1 MIVLNEYEWAERAI
15 AAHELGKKPYETL
28 SRVAKYYYENGYSKR
43 EIRQMLDSF
52 LLQCDATAS
61 LQKWSG
67 TLDAAVKSIGKLDL
81 VCMDSIDVT
90 KGELSKIKELGGKQ
104 IQRLAFTLLCVA
116 KYKDATREK
125 NDHWVNLDDKEISA
139 MANINT
145 TIRRQSAMYT
155 AMRDAGMIQFS
166 KRIDNLSARVLFIQD
181 GEVVMRITD
190 FRNLGYQY
198 LKYYGD
204 AYFECQNCGLVV
216 RSNQKAT
223 GRPQKY
229 CPACAIEVKTRQ
241 TINSI
246 MKSRAN
252 KKESA

>member
-81 VCMDSIDVT
+81 VRMDSIDVT
-90 KGELSKIKELGGKQ
+90 KVELSKIKELGGKQ

-155 AMRDAGMIQFS
+155 AMRDAGLIQFS

-181 GEVVMRITD
+181 GEVMMRITD